1 MWCGTRDPL
10 QPQCHLLAQRAASQ
24 SGDLSYVEE
33 PGLIHGY
40 PLLPVPKA
48 RRSLAELTDFLA

>member
-1 MWCGTRDPL
+1 MWCGTRDPS

-24 SGDLSYVEE
+24 SGDLSHVEE

-40 PLLPVPKA
+40 PLLPVPEA
-48 RRSLAELTDFLA
+48 RRSLAELADFLA

>member
-10 QPQCHLLAQRAASQ
+10 CHLLADGAASQ
-24 SGDLSYVEE
+24 SGDLRYVEE
-33 PGLIHGY
+33 PGLTHGY
-40 PLLPVPKA
+40 PLLPVPEA